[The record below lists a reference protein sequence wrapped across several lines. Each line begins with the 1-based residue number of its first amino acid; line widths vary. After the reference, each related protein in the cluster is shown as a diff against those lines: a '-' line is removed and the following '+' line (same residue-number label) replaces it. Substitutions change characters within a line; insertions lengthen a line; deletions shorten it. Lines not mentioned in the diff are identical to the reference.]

1 MRSLRAEVFDQ
12 DARVVTSEEVLV
24 LVGEGG
30 VGGAGNAGTAPGNAD
45 VEGAEAGVGEAVE
58 MSGDASRARV
68 REL

>member
-30 VGGAGNAGTAPGNAD
+30 DGAGNAGTGTGNAD
-45 VEGAEAGVGEAVE
+45 VEGAEADVGETVE